1 MNARSDGNAIDFGRL
16 LPRTPAGADWTRI
29 DHGESG
35 DAVYRRT
42 DGVAFAK
49 IASGAAVAALDGERE
64 RLQWLA
70 GSGVAVPGVL
80 DWIDRGDTACLVTE
94 ALAGVP
100 ASTLPA
106 SDLLAAWASIVRR
119 LKTLHALPADACP
132 FERGL
137 ATMFAKA
144 EDVVARNAVNADFLD
159 DERRTL
165 PPSRLL
171 DDVRGELAERL
182 AQERHDRVVCHG
194 DACMPNFIV
203 DPVTLRCAGMIDLG
217 RLGRA
222 DRYVDLSLLLANASE
237 SWDAPAQ
244 AAEAH
249 RRTFG
254 ELGLQADEARLR
266 FYLRLDPLTW
276 G

>member
-1 MNARSDGNAIDFGRL
+1 MNARSSDDPIDFARL
-16 LPRTPAGADWTRI
+16 LPHTPAGVDWARI

-35 DAVYRRT
+35 DAVYRRG

-49 IASGAAVAALDGERE
+49 IASGTAVAALNGERE

-80 DWIDRGDTACLVTE
+80 DWIGGDDSACLVT
-94 ALAGVP
+94 AAFAGVP
-100 ASTLPA
+100 ASALSA
-106 SDLLAAWASIVRR
+106 SDLLAVWTSIVRQ
-119 LKTLHALPADACP
+119 LKSLHALPVDACP
-132 FERGL
+132 FERDL

-159 DERRTL
+159 DERRKL

-171 DDVRGELAERL
+171 DDLRGELAERL
-182 AQERHDRVVCHG
+182 AQERGDCVVCHG

-203 DPVTLRCAGMIDLG
+203 DPDTLRCIGMIDLG

-222 DRYVDLSLLLANASE
+222 DRYVDLSLLLANAGE
-237 SWDAPAQ
+237 SWNAPEQ

-249 RRTFG
+249 RRTFH
-254 ELGLQADEARLR
+254 ELGLHADEARLR
-266 FYLRLDPLTW
+266 FYLHLDPLTW